1 MALVLSLGISVVL
14 ALSAVTV
21 ISSAT
26 SNTRAASTHVAH
38 NAVEELALAG
48 INDAAALL
56 SLPSKNALNPSVF
69 CLPSDSA
76 LLADRLTRRRHR
88 HVLRVSH
95 GHDVDDHLH
104 RDTGEQE
111 RPEHR
116 RPHEDDDGPDP
127 RHCDVDSAT
136 QQPRLELRLVRG
148 SLTLAQAQ
156 NTVGTALTKISDAHI
171 AGGCE
176 YTNNAFHL
184 PCQGGLADN
193 VWANVLDSTPSPI
206 TPPVVYWDSWYLN
219 ASPGPYYPFA
229 TSSGTPPTFDN
240 IVALPTASDAAKLA
254 YRNDSAGTFNLTP
267 STSYTCQNR
276 GRRAVL
282 ERNHEDAD
290 GQRHDLHRRQRLRE
304 QRRNQHLYGSGDPLR
319 VRQRPVEELD
329 TLRPTE
335 RREDRL

>member
-116 RPHEDDDGPDP
+116 RPHEDDD
-127 RHCDVDSAT
+127 R
-136 QQPRLELRLVRG
+136 
-148 SLTLAQAQ
+148 
-156 NTVGTALTKISDAHI
+156 DAHI
-171 AGGCE
+171 AGGCK